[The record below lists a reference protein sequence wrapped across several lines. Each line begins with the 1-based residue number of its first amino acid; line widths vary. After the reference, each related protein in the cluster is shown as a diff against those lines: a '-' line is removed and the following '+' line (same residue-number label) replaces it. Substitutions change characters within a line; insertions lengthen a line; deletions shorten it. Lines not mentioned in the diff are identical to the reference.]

1 MPRKYTE
8 LTFTESVKRVQGH
21 YGTRRQGAKLEAM
34 DWQDDRLSHRETAFI
49 SDRDG
54 FYVAS
59 VGEGGWPYLQF
70 RGGPRG
76 FVKVLDD
83 RTLAFADFR
92 GNLQYITTGNV
103 RHDDRVALFFM
114 DYANR
119 QRLKVMAHAQI
130 YETNERPELIERLE
144 NRSYKAHVERAVV
157 YHVEAFDWN
166 CPQHIT
172 PRWTGDE
179 LGPRIAEMQNRLQE
193 LKLENDTLRRE
204 FGQRTSITRAP
215 EYTVTK

>member
-8 LTFTESVKRVQGH
+8 LTFTDSVKRTQQH

-34 DWQDDRLSHRETAFI
+34 DWEDDRLSDRETAFI

-59 VGEGGWPYLQF
+59 VGENGWPYVQF

-76 FVKVLDD
+76 FVKVLDE

-92 GNLQYITTGNV
+92 GNLQYVTTGNV
-103 RHDDRVALFFM
+103 KHDDRVALFFM

-119 QRLKVMAHAQI
+119 QRLKVMARAKVF
-130 YETNERPELIERLE
+130 EVKDRPELVEQLE
-144 NRSYKAHVERAVV
+144 HRNYKARVERAVV

-172 PRWTGDE
+172 PRWTANE
-179 LGPRIAEMQNRLQE
+179 LAPMITEMQDRVRE
-193 LKLENDTLRRE
+193 LERENDMLRRE
-204 FGQRTSITRAP
+204 IDQKAAMA
-215 EYTVTK
+215 

>member
-1 MPRKYTE
+1 MPRKYTD
-8 LTFTESVKRVQGH
+8 LTFTDSVKRTQEH
-21 YGTRRQGAKLEAM
+21 YGSRRQGAKLEAM
-34 DWQDDRLSHRETAFI
+34 DWQDDRLSDREAVFI

-59 VGEGGWPYLQF
+59 VGENGWPYLQF

-76 FVKVLDD
+76 FVKVLDE

-103 RHDDRVALFFM
+103 KHDDRVALFFM
-114 DYANR
+114 EYANR
-119 QRLKVMAHAQI
+119 QRLKVMARAEVI
-130 YETNERPELIERLE
+130 EANERRELIQQLE
-144 NRSYKAHVERAVV
+144 DRNYKARIERAIV

-172 PRWTGDE
+172 PRWTEDE
-179 LGPRIAEMQNRLQE
+179 LAPRITEMRDRLQE
-193 LKLENDTLRRE
+193 LEGENDKLRRE
-204 FGQRTSITRAP
+204 IGQRATMA
-215 EYTVTK
+215 

>member
-1 MPRKYTE
+1 MPRKYTK
-8 LTFTESVKRVQGH
+8 LTFTDSVKRIQEF
-21 YGTRRQGAKLEAM
+21 YGTRRQGAKLEAI
-34 DWQDDRLSHRETAFI
+34 DWEDDRLSDRETAFI

-59 VGEGGWPYLQF
+59 VGENGWPYLQF

-76 FVKVLDD
+76 FVKVLDE

-92 GNLQYITTGNV
+92 GNLQYITAGNV
-103 RHDDRVALFFM
+103 KHDDRVALFFM

-119 QRLKVMAHAQI
+119 KRLKVMARA
-130 YETNERPELIERLE
+130 EVFDANEHPELIEQLE
-144 NRSYKAHVERAVV
+144 DRNYKARVERAVI

-172 PRWTGDE
+172 PRWTEDE
-179 LGPRIAEMQNRLQE
+179 LAPMMTEMQDRVRE
-193 LKLENDTLRRE
+193 LERENDMLRRE
-204 FGQRTSITRAP
+204 IDQKAAMG
-215 EYTVTK
+215 